1 MELFGRFI
9 KVTLMIG
16 LLTFGI
22 FAFETISSEKI
33 SEGEKLALLAKPAV
47 VRIFDAYLGTAE
59 WQTSTTRKTYKL
71 FHGGAGSGAFIDSNG
86 YIVTNAHVVS
96 VSKEGEKEAMK
107 YLLYSFAAQVA
118 KDYGLT
124 VKQLNDQD
132 WMAVENAFR
141 RTLKFKKINE
151 VVIPSGK
158 SYPFEVKSFGAPTGE
173 GKDVAVIKIEIKN
186 APILKI
192 GNSEE
197 VRVQDPVTV
206 FGYPA
211 AAESQVLDEKSTLQA
226 TITDGKVSA
235 KKQTTEG
242 APIFQ
247 INAAAT
253 HGSSGGPVVN
263 RKGEIIGLLTFG
275 GDRVNG
281 QQIQGFNFVVA
292 SNTVKE
298 FLAQAGAGN
307 EGGLADQSYREGLDL
322 FEKQKYSLALEK
334 FKKVQNLFPAHS
346 EIDYLIQ
353 ESETKKVNETNDL
366 FWIGIIVAV
375 GAGLIIG
382 GLFLGGAAFFVI
394 RGLKRRQPQMRLV

>member
-1 MELFGRFI
+1 
-9 KVTLMIG
+9 
-16 LLTFGI
+16 
-22 FAFETISSEKI
+22 
-33 SEGEKLALLAKPAV
+33 
-47 VRIFDAYLGTAE
+47 
-59 WQTSTTRKTYKL
+59 
-71 FHGGAGSGAFIDSNG
+71 
-86 YIVTNAHVVS
+86 
-96 VSKEGEKEAMK
+96 
-107 YLLYSFAAQVA
+107 
-118 KDYGLT
+118 
-124 VKQLNDQD
+124 
-132 WMAVENAFR
+132 
-141 RTLKFKKINE
+141 